1 MAAFTTI
8 ATGIG
13 LAATAATTTM
23 SFAQAGKQKRAA
35 QDAERDAQAAMDAAR
50 KKLEINVFAAQGIN
64 KEPYALE
71 REALLSAGAQAIEA
85 GVESERGAAAVA
97 GRIQMAQNEAQAQQ
111 TAAMSEEMT
120 DLENKQLEEQ
130 SRLNDIGAQIDLAD
144 AQGAQQAAANY
155 DEMANNAQTQGWQG
169 VTNLAGQIAAAAPL
183 YAKTGTQNTT
193 IAPPTGN
200 LSIARPTTQFNIG
213 TAGQGQLSSLTP
225 STAMPSPNFTIGGQG
240 NPNTVGGKIGL
251 QAPSIQGVNVQGV
264 NTLNPFLPYGVV
276 EDTIQPVVAAKPK
289 KVVVKK
295 PKKVVV
301 KK

>member
-130 SRLNDIGAQIDLAD
+130 SRLNDIGAQIDLGEAE
-144 AQGAQQAAANY
+144 GAQQAAANY

-169 VTNLAGQIAAAAPL
+169 VTNLAGQIAATAPL
-183 YAKTGTQNTT
+183 YAKNQAFNGLQNT
-193 IAPPTGN
+193 ASQYG
-200 LSIARPTTQFNIG
+200 LSD
-213 TAGQGQLSSLTP
+213 TALQGQLSNLGVVNGYDTSALKSLNPQQFTETLKGLDP
-225 STAMPSPNFTIGGQG
+225 KVLNAITKQNFNGY
-240 NPNTVGGKIGL
+240 NDLNSL
-251 QAPSIQGVNVQGV
+251 GVNPIQ
-264 NTLNPFLPYGVV
+264 TDIQLNPFMTPMGNIKN
-276 EDTIQPVVAAKPK
+276 TNPMIPVIK
-289 KVVVKK
+289 KKRK
-295 PKKVVV
+295 
-301 KK
+301 